1 MAGVMQMICAWKQLL
16 SVLPPDIGQQVDS
29 AGKET
34 MQELRLRL
42 NAPPEMVCGT
52 GSVWLKGTAKKED
65 LNYIVN
71 SASRYS
77 PWCASTMALGY
88 ITAPGGHRIGI
99 CGDAVLHADAPGSFQ
114 SITSLCIRV
123 ARDYP
128 GAADKIKDIWKSIL
142 IIGAPGW
149 GKTTLLRDL
158 TRRIAN
164 DRVVCVVDEREEL
177 FPEDIQRG
185 KRMDVLHGFPK
196 PRGMNMMLRTMGPD
210 YIAVDEI
217 TAEQDCAGLI
227 QAANCGVRLIATA
240 HGSGL
245 QDLRQRPLYQPL
257 LDRKIF
263 QTIVLLNKDKS
274 YSVER
279 VVS

>member
-1 MAGVMQMICAWKQLL
+1 MICAWKQLL
-16 SVLPPDIGQQVDS
+16 SILPPEIGAQVDRL
-29 AGKET
+29 GKET
-34 MQELRLRL
+34 LQELRLRL
-42 NAPPEMVCGT
+42 NAPPEMVT
-52 GSVWLKGTAKKED
+52 AAGSVWLKGTVRKENLD
-65 LNYIVN
+65 YVVN

-77 PWCASTMALGY
+77 PWCASTMAQGY
-88 ITAPGGHRIGI
+88 LTAPGGHRIGI
-99 CGDAVLHADAPGSFQ
+99 CGDAVWNADVPGSFQ
-114 SITSLCIRV
+114 RFTSLCIRV

-158 TRRIAN
+158 ARRIAN

-177 FPEDIQRG
+177 YPEGIQRG
-185 KRMDVLHGFPK
+185 KRMDVLHGFSK
-196 PRGMNMMLRTMGPD
+196 PQGMDIVLRTMGPD

-217 TAEQDCAGLI
+217 TAEADCAGLI

-245 QDLRQRPLYQPL
+245 QDMKQRTLYRPLV
-257 LDRKIF
+257 DRNIF
-263 QTIVLLNKDKS
+263 QTIVVLKKDKS

>member
-1 MAGVMQMICAWKQLL
+1 MICAWKQLI
-16 SVLPPDIGQQVDS
+16 SILPPNIAQQVDS
-29 AGKET
+29 AARET

-42 NAPPEMVCGT
+42 NAPPEIVTGT
-52 GSVWLKGTAKKED
+52 GSIWLKGTVKKED
-65 LNYIVN
+65 LHYIVN

-77 PWCASTMALGY
+77 PWCASTMTLGY

-99 CGDAVLHADAPGSFQ
+99 CGDAVFRTDAPGSFQ
-114 SITSLCIRV
+114 RITSLCIRV

-128 GAADKIKDIWKSIL
+128 GVADKIVDTWKSIL

-158 TRRIAN
+158 ARRIAN
-164 DRVVCVVDEREEL
+164 DRIVCVVDEREEL
-177 FPEDIQRG
+177 YPEGIQQG

-196 PRGMNMMLRTMGPD
+196 PWGMDMVLRAMGPD

-217 TAEQDCAGLI
+217 TAEADCIGLI

-240 HGSGL
+240 HGASL
-245 QDLRQRPLYQPL
+245 LDLRQRPLYQPL

-263 QTIVLLNKDKS
+263 QTIVLLNRDKS

>member
-1 MAGVMQMICAWKQLL
+1 MICAWKQLL
-16 SVLPPDIGQQVDS
+16 SVLPPQIREQVDCT
-29 AGKET
+29 GRET
-34 MQELRLRL
+34 MQALRLRL
-42 NAPPEMVCGT
+42 DAQPEMVTGA
-52 GSVWLKGTAKKED
+52 GSVWLKGTVKAED

-77 PWCASTMALGY
+77 PWCASTMRYGY

-99 CGDAVLHADAPGSFQ
+99 CGDAVIHPDATGTFQ
-114 SITSLCIRV
+114 RITSVCIRT

-128 GAADKIKDIWKSIL
+128 GIADKILDTWKSIL

-158 TRRIAN
+158 ARKIAR

-177 FPEDIQRG
+177 YPDGIQRG

-196 PRGMNMMLRTMGPD
+196 PQGMDMVLRTMGPD

-217 TAEQDCAGLI
+217 TAEADCTGLI
-227 QAANCGVRLIATA
+227 HAANCGVRLIATA
-240 HGSGL
+240 HASSM
-245 QDLRQRPLYQPL
+245 QDLTRRELYQSL
-257 LDRKIF
+257 LERKIF
-263 QTIVLLNKDKS
+263 QSVVLLRKDKT

-279 VVS
+279 MVA

>member
-1 MAGVMQMICAWKQLL
+1 MICAWKQLL
-16 SVLPPDIGQQVDS
+16 TVLPPEIGSQVDRV
-29 AGKET
+29 GRET

-42 NAPPEMVCGT
+42 DAPPEMVTCS
-52 GSVWLKGTAKKED
+52 GSIWLKGTVKKED
-65 LNYIVN
+65 LNYVVN

-77 PWCASTMALGY
+77 PWCASTMSSGY

-99 CGDAVLHADAPGSFQ
+99 CGDAVFHTDAPSSFQ
-114 SITSLCIRV
+114 RITSLCIRT
-123 ARDYP
+123 ARDFP
-128 GAADKIKDIWKSIL
+128 GAADKILDTWKSIL

-158 TRRIAN
+158 SRRIAN

-177 FPEDIQRG
+177 YPEGIQRG
-185 KRMDVLHGFPK
+185 KRMDVLHGFSK
-196 PRGMNMMLRTMGPD
+196 PQGMDIVLRTMGPD

-217 TAEQDCAGLI
+217 TAEADCAGLI

-245 QDLRQRPLYQPL
+245 QDMKQRTLYRPLV
-257 LDRKIF
+257 DRNIF
-263 QTIVLLNKDKS
+263 QTIVVLKKDKS

>member
-1 MAGVMQMICAWKQLL
+1 MICAWKQL
-16 SVLPPDIGQQVDS
+16 VNILPPEIGAQVDC
-29 AGKET
+29 AGRET

-42 NAPPEMVCGT
+42 NAPPEMVT
-52 GSVWLKGTAKKED
+52 GAGSIWLKGTVNKDD
-65 LNYIVN
+65 LNYIIN

-77 PWCASTMALGY
+77 PWCASTIARGY
-88 ITAPGGHRIGI
+88 LTAPGGHRIGI
-99 CGDAVLHADAPGSFQ
+99 CGDAVFCSESTSSFQ
-114 SITSLCIRV
+114 RITSVCIRV

-128 GAADKIKDIWKSIL
+128 GMADRILDTWRSIL
-142 IIGAPGW
+142 IVGAPGW

-158 TRRIAN
+158 ARRIAD

-177 FPEDIQRG
+177 YPEGIRRG

-196 PRGMNMMLRTMGPD
+196 PQGMDMVLRTMGPD

-217 TAEQDCAGLI
+217 TAETDCAGLI

-245 QDLRQRPLYQPL
+245 QDLKQRAMYQPL
-257 LDRKIF
+257 LARNIF
-263 QTIVLLNKDKS
+263 QTIVLLKKDKS
-274 YSVER
+274 YCVER

>member
-1 MAGVMQMICAWKQLL
+1 MICAWKQLL
-16 SVLPPDIGQQVDS
+16 TVLPPEIGSQVDRV
-29 AGKET
+29 GRET

-42 NAPPEMVCGT
+42 DAPPEMVTCS
-52 GSVWLKGTAKKED
+52 GSIWLKGTVKKED
-65 LNYIVN
+65 LNYVVN

-77 PWCASTMALGY
+77 PWCASTMASGY

-99 CGDAVLHADAPGSFQ
+99 CGDAVFHTDAPSSFQ
-114 SITSLCIRV
+114 RITSLCIRT
-123 ARDYP
+123 ARDFP
-128 GAADKIKDIWKSIL
+128 GAADKILDTWKSIL

-158 TRRIAN
+158 ARRIAN

-177 FPEDIQRG
+177 YPEGIQRG
-185 KRMDVLHGFPK
+185 KRMDVLHGFSK
-196 PRGMNMMLRTMGPD
+196 PQGMDIVLRTMGPD

-217 TAEQDCAGLI
+217 TAEADCAGLI

-245 QDLRQRPLYQPL
+245 QDMKQRTLYRPLV
-257 LDRKIF
+257 DRNIF
-263 QTIVLLNKDKS
+263 QTIVVLKKDKS